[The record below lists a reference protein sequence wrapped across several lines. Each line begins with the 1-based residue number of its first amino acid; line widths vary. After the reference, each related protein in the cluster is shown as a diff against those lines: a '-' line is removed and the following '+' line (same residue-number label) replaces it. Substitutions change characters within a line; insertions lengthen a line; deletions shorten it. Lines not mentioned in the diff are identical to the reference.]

1 MVVRVKNIGVILVFL
16 SLLAVAKIED
26 KVRVTAIDINAQTI
40 TLRVATGGCTRK
52 KDFVVKVAKSYPV
65 TVLEVIKVKKD
76 RCKGLF
82 PSGTTITFTR
92 QELGIDA
99 DEKILVINPA

>member
-1 MVVRVKNIGVILVFL
+1 MNMAGKNLGAILVFVSLLATTEGKVRVKEVKA
-16 SLLAVAKIED
+16 SP
-26 KVRVTAIDINAQTI
+26 QTI

-52 KDFVVKVAKSYPV
+52 KDFVVKVAKSYPI

-99 DEKILVINPA
+99 EEKILVINPA